1 MKLTDLHL
9 DCRHFRGD
17 RPCRPHKQHGVECPG
32 CPHYDPVR
40 TRALIVKL
48 AAAGDVLRSTSIL
61 PALHA
66 AHPGLHVTWV
76 TAAGAVPLLEGNRL
90 IDRVIAF
97 RGALPV
103 ELAAETFDLVINL
116 DAAPDSCALATA
128 ARGAARKGF
137 GLDGRGRPT
146 PLHAEAESWY
156 LMGLSDAR
164 KKENQQSYPDI
175 MLGILGLRGPAAP
188 PQLELSA
195 SELAAGRAFYA
206 RAELRGRRVVGLN
219 TGAGGRWEHKKWTFE
234 GYAELIRRLLAEGHG
249 VVLLGGPEEAE
260 RNRALR
266 ELSPPGVVDAG
277 TDNSLRH
284 FAAIVDGLDAMVTGD
299 TLAMH
304 IAMARAVELVVLFGP
319 TSLPEID
326 VFGRGEKLV
335 ADLPCLCCY
344 LSTCEVKPHCME
356 SIAVDTVHGAVKRA
370 LERRAQARAPS
381 ARSGRG

>member
-1 MKLTDLHL
+1 MKPTDLHL

-32 CPHYDPVR
+32 CPHYDPLR

-66 AHPGLHVTWV
+66 AYPGLHVSWI
-76 TAAGAVPLLEGNRL
+76 TAAGAVPLLERNRW
-90 IDRVIAF
+90 IDRVIPF

-103 ELAAETFDLVINL
+103 ELAAERFDLVINL

-128 ARGAARKGF
+128 ARGERRKGF
-137 GLDGRGRPT
+137 GLDERGRPV
-146 PLHAEAESWY
+146 PLHPEAEGWY
-156 LMGLSDAR
+156 AMGLSDAL
-164 KKENQQSYPDI
+164 KKANQRSYPEI
-175 MLGILGLRGPAAP
+175 MLGILGLAGPAAP
-188 PQLELSA
+188 PQLELA
-195 SELAAGRAFYA
+195 PEELAAGRAFYE

-260 RNRALR
+260 RNRRLR

-277 TDNSLRH
+277 TENSLRH
-284 FAAIVDGLDAMVTGD
+284 FAAIVDGLEVMVTGD

-319 TSLPEID
+319 TSLPEIE
-326 VFGRGEKLV
+326 VFGRGEKL
-335 ADLPCLCCY
+335 ASDLPCLCCY
-344 LSTCEVKPHCME
+344 LSTCDVRPHCME
-356 SIAVDTVHGAVKRA
+356 SIPVDAVHGAVARA
-370 LERRAQARAPS
+370 LGRSASRRGT
-381 ARSGRG
+381 RS